1 MTNAVAVWFAN
12 NLGHLMPAELVCFIV
27 SLFPI
32 LECRGGLIV
41 AKLLGVNL
49 LTALPICIIGNILPV
64 PFILL
69 LLNKI
74 FQFFKRTKHHKLVDK
89 IEAHAMKKSESLS
102 RGEFLGLLLFV
113 GIPLPGTGAWTGSM
127 IAALLG
133 MDRKRSSVPIGLG
146 VLLAAF
152 IISVIFYGLLGGVI
166 H

>member
-12 NLGHLMPAELVCFIV
+12 NLGHIMPAELVCFIV

-133 MDRKRSSVPIGLG
+133 MDRRRSSVAI
-146 VLLAAF
+146 V
-152 IISVIFYGLLGGVI
+152 LGGVI

>member
-12 NLGHLMPAELVCFIV
+12 NLGHIMPAELGCFIV

-133 MDRKRSSVPIGLG
+133 MDRKRSSVAIGLG

>member
-113 GIPLPGTGAWTGSM
+113 GIPLPGAGAWTGSM

-133 MDRKRSSVPIGLG
+133 MDRRRSSVAIGLG

>member
-12 NLGHLMPAELVCFIV
+12 NLGHIMPAELVCFIV

-133 MDRKRSSVPIGLG
+133 MDRKRSSVAIGLG

-152 IISVIFYGLLGGVI
+152 IISVIFYGLLGGII

>member
-1 MTNAVAVWFAN
+1 MMNAVAVWFAN

-133 MDRKRSSVPIGLG
+133 MDRKRSSVAIGLG

>member
-1 MTNAVAVWFAN
+1 MTNAVAVWFSN
-12 NLGHLMPAELVCFIV
+12 NLGHIMPAELVCFIV

-133 MDRKRSSVPIGLG
+133 MDRKRSSVAIGLG

>member
-12 NLGHLMPAELVCFIV
+12 NLGHIMPAELVCFIV

-133 MDRKRSSVPIGLG
+133 MDRKRSSVAIGLG
-146 VLLAAF
+146 VLLAAL
-152 IISVIFYGLLGGVI
+152 IISVIFYGLLGGII

>member
-12 NLGHLMPAELVCFIV
+12 NLGHIMPAELVCFIV

-133 MDRKRSSVPIGLG
+133 MDRKRSSVAIGLG

-152 IISVIFYGLLGGVI
+152 ITSVIFYGLLGGVI

>member
-133 MDRKRSSVPIGLG
+133 MDRRRSSVAIGLG

>member
-133 MDRKRSSVPIGLG
+133 MDRRRYSVAIGLG

>member
-12 NLGHLMPAELVCFIV
+12 NLGHIMPAELVCFIV

-49 LTALPICIIGNILPV
+49 LTALPIC

-133 MDRKRSSVPIGLG
+133 MDRKRSSVAIGLG

>member
-12 NLGHLMPAELVCFIV
+12 NLGHIMPAELVCFIV

-133 MDRKRSSVPIGLG
+133 MDRKRSSVAIGLG

-152 IISVIFYGLLGGVI
+152 IISVIFYELLGGVI

>member
-12 NLGHLMPAELVCFIV
+12 NLGHIMPAELVCFIV

-49 LTALPICIIGNILPV
+49 LTAFPICIIGNILPV

-133 MDRKRSSVPIGLG
+133 MDRKRSSVAIGLG

>member
-12 NLGHLMPAELVCFIV
+12 NLGHIMPAELVCFII

-133 MDRKRSSVPIGLG
+133 MDRKRSSVAIGLG

>member
-12 NLGHLMPAELVCFIV
+12 NLGHIMPAELVCFIV

-133 MDRKRSSVPIGLG
+133 MDRKRSSVAIGIG

>member
-1 MTNAVAVWFAN
+1 
-12 NLGHLMPAELVCFIV
+12 MPAELVCFIV

-133 MDRKRSSVPIGLG
+133 MDRRRYSVAIGLG

>member
-12 NLGHLMPAELVCFIV
+12 NLGHIMPAELVCFIV

-89 IEAHAMKKSESLS
+89 FEAHAMKKSESLS

-133 MDRKRSSVPIGLG
+133 MDRKRSSVAIGLG

-152 IISVIFYGLLGGVI
+152 IISVIFYGLLGGII

>member
-12 NLGHLMPAELVCFIV
+12 NLGHIMPAELVCFIV

-74 FQFFKRTKHHKLVDK
+74 FHFFKRTKHHKLVDK

-133 MDRKRSSVPIGLG
+133 MDRKRSSVAIGLG

>member
-12 NLGHLMPAELVCFIV
+12 NLGHIMPAELVCFIV

-133 MDRKRSSVPIGLG
+133 MDRRRSSAAIGLG

>member
-12 NLGHLMPAELVCFIV
+12 NLGHIMPAELVCFIV

-74 FQFFKRTKHHKLVDK
+74 FQIFKRTKHHKLVDK

-133 MDRKRSSVPIGLG
+133 MDRKRSSVAIGLG

>member
-27 SLFPI
+27 SLVPI

-133 MDRKRSSVPIGLG
+133 MDRRRSSVAIGLG

>member
-12 NLGHLMPAELVCFIV
+12 NLGHIMPAELVCFIV

-89 IEAHAMKKSESLS
+89 IDAHAMKKSESLS

-133 MDRKRSSVPIGLG
+133 MDRRRSSVAIGLG

>member
-1 MTNAVAVWFAN
+1 MTTAVAFWFAN
-12 NLGHLMPAELVCFIV
+12 NLGHIMPAELVCFIV

-113 GIPLPGTGAWTGSM
+113 GIPRPGTGAWTGSM

-133 MDRKRSSVPIGLG
+133 MDRKRSSVAIGLG

-152 IISVIFYGLLGGVI
+152 LISVIFYGLLGGVI